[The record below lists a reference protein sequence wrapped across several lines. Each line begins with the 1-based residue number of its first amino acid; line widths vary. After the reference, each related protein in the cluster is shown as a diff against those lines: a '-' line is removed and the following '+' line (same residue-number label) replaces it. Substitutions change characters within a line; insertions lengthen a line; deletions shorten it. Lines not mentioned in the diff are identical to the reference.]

1 MLSVPSFTFMTGY
14 LYELP
19 KRMFPFLE
27 THPCR
32 TVKCQLSLV
41 ESRLVLFFLLLLS
54 PLLLY
59 HLLRLFAYC
68 CATMFAVFGF
78 LKSFWRADAFFDGK
92 PTTTTHLE
100 GKSEEKSQSR
110 RCCDH
115 CKRSSTRTFYRISRC
130 KHTYCQRC
138 YLDYCDIMTCKCPE
152 CPQLHHIVCYVCMS
166 AEAE

>member
-27 THPCR
+27 THQCK
-32 TVKCQLSLV
+32 TVKCQLLLV
-41 ESRLVLFFLLLLS
+41 ETRLALLLLLLLS

-59 HLLRLFAYC
+59 YLLRLFAYC
-68 CATMFAVFGF
+68 CGAMFAVFGV
-78 LKSFWRADAFFDGK
+78 LKSFWRADALIEAK
-92 PTTTTHLE
+92 PTPHLE
-100 GKSEEKSQSR
+100 QKSEEKSQSR

-115 CKRSSTRTFYRISRC
+115 CKRSSTRVFYRISRRQ
-130 KHTYCQRC
+130 HLYCQRC